1 MPSRFQL
8 ISLDYGKQLLAEA
21 AIGMRSSIKEKCT
34 PPRIEIKTQA
44 KEKILEI
51 NYGFHRSPF
60 GACLIALTTGRL
72 CAVFF
77 LDKGGEKNQVAD
89 LHKRWPKAILVKD
102 QKATQPWVKRIFPRQ
117 RNKKEAKIPVTLMG
131 TDFQLKVW
139 RAMLRIN
146 PGCTGPY
153 EEVARMIGQ
162 PSAIRAAGTA
172 VGANPLGYLIPC
184 HRVIRKSGA
193 IGNYR
198 WGVRRKK
205 AMLGLE
211 ALSN

>member
-8 ISLDYGKQLLAEA
+8 ISPDYGRQLLTEA
-21 AIGMRSSIKEKCT
+21 AIGLRSSIKEKYC
-34 PPRIEIKTQA
+34 PPLIEIKTQA
-44 KEKILEI
+44 KDKTFEI

-60 GACLIALTTGRL
+60 GACLIAITSGRL

-77 LDKGGEKNQVAD
+77 LDKGEEENQVAD
-89 LHKRWPKAILVKD
+89 LHRRWPKVKLIKD
-102 QKATQPWVKRIFPRQ
+102 QKATQPWVKRIFPKQVNIRG
-117 RNKKEAKIPVTLMG
+117 AKIPVTLMG
-131 TDFQLKVW
+131 TEFQLKVW
-139 RAMLRIN
+139 RALLRIK
-146 PGCTGPY
+146 PGGTVPY
-153 EEVARMIGQ
+153 EEVAGMIGQ
-162 PSAIRAAGTA
+162 PNAIRAAGTA

-211 ALSN
+211 ALSR

>member
-8 ISLDYGKQLLAEA
+8 ISPDYGRQLLTEA
-21 AIGMRSSIKEKCT
+21 AIGMRSSIKGKCI

-44 KEKILEI
+44 KDKTSEI

-60 GACLIALTTGRL
+60 GTCLIALTTGRL
-72 CAVFF
+72 CALFF
-77 LDKGGEKNQVAD
+77 IDKGGEKNQVAD
-89 LHKRWPKAILVKD
+89 LHRRWPKAILIKD

-117 RNKKEAKIPVTLMG
+117 INKKGEKIPVTLMG

-139 RAMLRIN
+139 RAMLRIK

-153 EEVARMIGQ
+153 EEVARMSGQ
-162 PSAIRAAGTA
+162 PNAIRAAGTA

-205 AMLGLE
+205 AMLGFE